1 MHYVSAQFDRI
12 RNIDSYLS
20 QDVWRECN
28 RCLTRVVTALD
39 SERGIKLGA
48 LKTDDIAA
56 TAILQKSLPKIKEET
71 KVEHCRCHSRTGR
84 GLSYLCSTTPGG
96 QDRMVAQR
104 RRREVRDHGCR

>member
-56 TAILQKSLPKIKEET
+56 TAILQKSLPKIKEEL
-71 KVEHCRCHSRTGR
+71 HMISYNCHDLSRNPPPRRSRNTIKTTIHTQ
-84 GLSYLCSTTPGG
+84 LSSTSC
-96 QDRMVAQR
+96 DA
-104 RRREVRDHGCR
+104 

>member
-71 KVEHCRCHSRTGR
+71 KVEAN
-84 GLSYLCSTTPGG
+84 PDDGG
-96 QDRMVAQR
+96 EDGVIHDAHPRYDYVYCNNR
-104 RRREVRDHGCR
+104 N